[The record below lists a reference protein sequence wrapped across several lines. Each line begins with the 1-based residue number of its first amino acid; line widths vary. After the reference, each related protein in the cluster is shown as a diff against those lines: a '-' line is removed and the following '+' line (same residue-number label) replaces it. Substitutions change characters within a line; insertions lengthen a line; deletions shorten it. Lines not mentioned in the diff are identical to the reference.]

1 MFFTLLIAVSA
12 HAAIRVTPETG
23 IVEPVRAPIDGEQS
37 APIVATD
44 GDQFLVLWINMRG
57 VYVARVDAEGRLVSS
72 RLAVPRTTG
81 DLLTATWTGSV
92 YLATW
97 RDFAKAAL
105 VSATFSKT
113 GDLLSGPVPIVGG
126 MVGSAGV
133 ASNGH
138 RTLLLYLYLD
148 GVTPGVWAAIFDA
161 DGRLIRTNVAIPSP
175 KNATSSPRIASDG
188 EEFALV
194 WGTVKPGPTWSGLP
208 MQDLHLLRM
217 DEDGAAI
224 GSPID
229 VGSVELKGPLGF
241 SFGGGRY
248 AIAAFE
254 GLFTP
259 VGEQSRLARFLVDA
273 RHGIVTK
280 LPIVDTINAAT
291 NLSMLW
297 SGSSF
302 VAFWSRYPNP
312 FISGFDIMT
321 LPFSGADES
330 VAPAAASAWTG
341 NPGGSFF
348 SMMSNGH
355 QTMLVWPQDAGLY
368 YEGRRS
374 EIYGSLFDAPVP
386 IAQARRE
393 STLLSIGSS
402 RQFQPLMASSPAGS
416 LVVWIEDGDTTPFD
430 LPNTTSRR
438 LLGMRT
444 DAAGAFMDAVPFEI
458 ATGVSH
464 AAVVFAGDVYVV
476 AWQKNVVSAVRT
488 VSGDASPGLLVSL
501 GPPISLGP
509 GGYGIAAASNGST
522 ALVVFSES
530 QSERLVGYRF
540 DGSGRQI
547 DTSPL
552 VLGAHAYEP
561 QAASNGSD
569 FFVAWSTGTN
579 GPQFPSA
586 NLVDVLGTRITAAG
600 TVDAAPLAIATG
612 SGDEH
617 LFAAASDGRDYLVA
631 YQLDQAES
639 AVIATKRVL
648 REGQLD
654 GTTAAGGGTII
665 ARGAA
670 YSIALSGDATG
681 YWSAYAT
688 GYWSTYSPSNGNS
701 DLLRLDKRGTPA
713 SSAVTFTATL
723 SSVALGRLPGG
734 AVRLL
739 YARAIDDGNFAGT
752 TMVFSRFAEDDLS
765 PRSRAV
771 RH

>member
-1 MFFTLLIAVSA
+1 MFITLVIALSA

-23 IVEPVRAPIDGEQS
+23 IVDPVRAPIDGEQS
-37 APIVATD
+37 APIVVTD

-113 GDLLSGPVPIVGG
+113 GDLLSGPVPVVGG
-126 MVGSAGV
+126 MVGSVGV

-138 RTLLLYLYLD
+138 RTLLLYRYLD
-148 GVTPGVWAAIFDA
+148 GVTPGVRAAIFDA
-161 DGRLIRTNVAIPSP
+161 DGHLIRTNVAIPTP
-175 KNATSSPRIASDG
+175 ENAPRIASDG
-188 EEFALV
+188 QEFALV
-194 WGTVKPGPTWSGLP
+194 WGTLKPDPGPTWSGLP
-208 MQDLHLLRM
+208 IQDLHLLRM

-229 VGSVELKGPLGF
+229 VGSVEQKGPLGF

-259 VGEQSRLARFLVDA
+259 AGEQSRLSRFVVDA
-273 RHGIVTK
+273 RRGSVTK
-280 LPIVDTINAAT
+280 LPIVETTNAST

-302 VAFWSRYPNP
+302 VAFWSRYPTPVN
-312 FISGFDIMT
+312 SGFDIMT

-330 VAPAAASAWTG
+330 VAPAAVSAWTG

-374 EIYGSLFDAPVP
+374 EIYGSLFDAAVP

-393 STLLSIGSS
+393 PTLLSIGLS
-402 RQFQPLMASSPAGS
+402 RQLQPLIASSPAGS
-416 LVVWIEDGDTTPFD
+416 LVVWIEDGDTAPFA
-430 LPNTTSRR
+430 LPDTTGRR

-444 DAAGAFMDAVPFEI
+444 DAAGKFMDAVPFEI
-458 ATGVSH
+458 ATGVSQ

-476 AWQKNVVSAVRT
+476 AWQKNDVSAVRT
-488 VSGDASPGLLVSL
+488 VSVASPGLLVSL

-509 GGYGIAAASNGST
+509 GGYGITAASNGST

-540 DGSGRQI
+540 NRWGQQI

-552 VLGAHAYEP
+552 VVGANGYDP

-569 FFVAWSTGTN
+569 FFVAWSTGTDWS
-579 GPQFPSA
+579 PFPSA

-600 TVDAAPLAIATG
+600 TVDAAPLPIATG
-612 SGDEH
+612 PRDER

-631 YQLDQAES
+631 YQLDQSES

-648 REGQLD
+648 REGQLE
-654 GTTAAGGGTII
+654 GTTAADAGTII
-665 ARGAA
+665 ARGEA

-681 YWSAYAT
+681 YWSAYAA
-688 GYWSTYSPSNGNS
+688 GYWDAYSSTGNS

-734 AVRLL
+734 AVRIL